1 MATYF
6 TVAAINSLQLSCSF
20 CRSVTLKSEGCMRYN
35 HNHRSLVILF
45 HWHIFPKLP
54 PSLPS
59 WPQKARQPIS
69 VAVQHGYHSAMWNV
83 PASTGP
89 KWWNSILEVPFK
101 AIRVLPGFES
111 RKWPT
116 PRKSGPHHT
125 PGHRRASPENLRHG
139 THPQLQHL
147 VETKIIN

>member
-89 KWWNSILEVPFK
+89 KWWIPSLKCLLKPSECCQDS
-101 AIRVLPGFES
+101 RVGNDQHQES
-111 RKWPT
+111 LDHT
-116 PRKSGPHHT
+116 THQGIEGHH
-125 PGHRRASPENLRHG
+125 LKIWG
-139 THPQLQHL
+139 TEH
-147 VETKIIN
+147 TCNCSTW